1 MTGSPPVRDSGWNGA
16 RAPSGPSTF
25 LTAERRARELEEL
38 SDGAT
43 VDVLVIGGG
52 VTGAGVALDAASRG
66 LSVALVERRD
76 LANGTSRFSSKLVHG
91 GLRYLASLSFGV
103 AWESARERA
112 TLTDVTAPHMVR
124 ALPQLMPVYGRY
136 PGAASLAVEAGI
148 RAGDAMRSLSGTS
161 RRRLPVARRVGAEE
175 VRLWAPAAKLAG
187 LRGAILSWDGQLE
200 DDARLVVA
208 LARTAAAYGAR
219 VCTYCQADALDGDGA
234 QVRDVLDGQSF
245 QLRARHVVNATGVWA
260 AGLVG
265 GIELRPSKGAHVL
278 VSAERLG
285 NPRAMLSVPVPGH
298 FGRFAFATP
307 RSDSL
312 VLIGLTDQPYDGPI
326 PDAPPVTRAEERLL
340 LETVSAALERPLESS
355 DVVGSYAGLRP
366 LLAGDGQT
374 ADLSRRHAVLE
385 DSETG
390 AVTVVGGKLTT
401 YRRMAQHAVDRIAAR
416 RGVEAGPCRTATL
429 PLVGAPARGRRVPPG
444 VPHRLWRRFGTE
456 ALELLELA
464 GDRDELLGP
473 MAPGLPVLGLELLAA
488 VEREGA
494 LSAADVLKRRTRL
507 DLVEDWLQAA
517 RPLAEEA
524 LHRRGLSPDPQ
535 LALEPASVA
544 TPALWG

>member
-1 MTGSPPVRDSGWNGA
+1 MTSQASVAGPGREPLP
-16 RAPSGPSTF
+16 APSGSATF
-25 LTAERRARELEEL
+25 LTAARRAQELEEL
-38 SDGAT
+38 AEGT
-43 VDVLVIGGG
+43 EVDVLVIGGG

-91 GLRYLASLSFGV
+91 GLRYLASLRFGV

-112 TLTDVTAPHMVR
+112 TLADVTAPHMVR

-136 PGAASLAVEAGI
+136 PGAGSLAVEAGI

-175 VRLWAPAAKLAG
+175 VRLWAPTAKLDG

-219 VCTYCQADALDGDGA
+219 VCGYCQADAITADGA
-234 QVRDVLDGQSF
+234 HVRELFGGQTF
-245 QLRARHVVNATGVWA
+245 HLRARHVINATGVWA
-260 AGLVG
+260 ADLVG

-278 VSAERLG
+278 VPAERLG
-285 NPRAMLSVPVPGH
+285 NPRAMLSVPLPGR
-298 FGRFAFATP
+298 FGRFAFAIP
-307 RSDSL
+307 RPDSL
-312 VLIGLTDQPYDGPI
+312 VLIGLTDEPYEGAI
-326 PDAPPVTRAEERLL
+326 PDAPPVTAAEERFL
-340 LETVSAALERPLESS
+340 LETVSAAVEQPLEDR
-355 DVVGSYAGLRP
+355 DVVGRYAGLRP

-385 DSETG
+385 DPDSG

-401 YRRMAQHAVDRIAAR
+401 YRRMAADAVDRVAAR
-416 RGVEAGPCRTATL
+416 PGVKAGPCRTAVL
-429 PLVGAPARGRRVPPG
+429 PLVGAPTRGRQVPPG

-456 ALELLELA
+456 SFELLELA
-464 GDRDELLGP
+464 GDRTRLLQP
-473 MAPGLPVLGLELLAA
+473 VAPGVPVLRVELLAA

-494 LSAADVLKRRTRL
+494 LCVADVLERRTRL
-507 DLVEDWLQAA
+507 DLVEDWLAAA
-517 RPLAEEA
+517 RPAVEEA
-524 LHRRGLSPDPQ
+524 LFERGLSPNGS
-535 LALEPASVA
+535 LALEPA
-544 TPALWG
+544 